1 VTSARP
7 TSPPGQT
14 QSAGGPGGAPDT
26 RIKRSAWLLASFALV
41 FYVGYIAYY
50 FWRSA
55 AGG

>member
-7 TSPPGQT
+7 TLQPSQAHGEDGRGT
-14 QSAGGPGGAPDT
+14 ALGV
-26 RIKRSAWLLASFALV
+26 RIKRSAWVLASFAIL